1 MLKLE
6 YKDFNEA
13 YYHTNRLLLQN
24 PELIGYR
31 NATMGCLD
39 NVFITCESTKCDK
52 IDLGAIGY
60 TRSKWTRLL
69 STYLGPGKIE
79 ELKQLGTKVSGLS
92 VGFDFLRK
100 TSGNGACMLSIVLGR
115 ERRKTPWTKATIIW
129 RTTELQRRWAADLIL
144 IHRILEQIPNTE
156 FERIDLYMAS
166 AYQSAMY
173 VIPILKPVF
182 GIVSSELD
190 PDHPYTDMIIH
201 REKKY
206 YKVDENSHKMLAS
219 GERMIKLYK
228 DYEKGIIP
236 DPITVEDCKL

>member
-13 YYHTNRLLLQN
+13 YYETNRLLLQK
-24 PELIGYR
+24 PELIDYR
-31 NATMGCLD
+31 NATMSCID
-39 NVFITCESTKCDK
+39 NVFITCETTKCDE
-52 IDLGAIGY
+52 IDLGAMGY
-60 TRSKWTRLL
+60 TKGKWSHLIR
-69 STYLGPGKIE
+69 TYLGPGKVE

-115 ERRKTPWTKATIIW
+115 EKRKTPWTKATVIW

-144 IHRILEQIPNTE
+144 IHRMLELVPNAK
-156 FERIDLYMAS
+156 FGVVDLYMAS

-173 VIPILKPVF
+173 IIPLLKPIF
-182 GIVSSELD
+182 HIEPETLD
-190 PDHPYTDMIIH
+190 PEHPYTDMILV
-201 REKKY
+201 RRGKY
-206 YKVDENSHKMLAS
+206 YQAEENPHRMLAS

-228 DYEKGIIP
+228 DYERGIVP
-236 DPITVEDCKL
+236 KSITVRDCKL